1 MEKWYLDK
9 GFDSNSKHA
18 ECWRL
23 DVLLFACLSLSLTL
37 SLSLFVISKLAI
49 LLCMWICMAAKLLL
63 TAVRFICVSLC
74 SVDVC
79 LHPTFQVFPESCNEN
94 DFVDRK
100 WLSVPR

>member
-23 DVLLFACLSLSLTL
+23 DVLLLLVSLSLSL
-37 SLSLFVISKLAI
+37 SLSLRYIKIGYSTVHVDMYGGQVASHSCSFHL
-49 LLCMWICMAAKLLL
+49 
-63 TAVRFICVSLC
+63 RQFC

-94 DFVDRK
+94 VFVDRK